1 MIRPV
6 YKTKEGNPHEIRAGL
21 PVNIPPAKSAMRKLG
36 MDISVGTG
44 DEVNPLSHFY

>member
-21 PVNIPPAKSAMRKLG
+21 PVNIPPAKSATRKLAT
-36 MDISVGTG
+36 DTSAQGTWTT
-44 DEVNPLSHFY
+44 S